1 MTYVI
6 QFVLAMIATIAFA
19 LLFCAPKKEL
29 VFCGL
34 SGALGWI
41 VYYILFQLNGNVVL
55 ASLVATFILTVF
67 SRTMAVVR
75 RNPATVYL
83 LCGIF
88 PLVPG
93 AGIYYTAYYLI
104 QKKAHF
110 FPQRDLKHLKLL
122 WRLCLELFL
131 DLRFRKRS
139 FTAPGIR
146 NRNLIG
152 LHQVHWRYLQ
162 SDLPCL
168 QDQG

>member
-6 QFVLAMIATIAFA
+6 QFVFAMIATIAFA

-41 VYYILFQLNGNVVL
+41 VYYI
-55 ASLVATFILTVF
+55 
-67 SRTMAVVR
+67 

-104 QKKAHF
+104 TKESALFSAKGLETFEIALAIVFGIIFGFAIPEAIFHRSRNQK
-110 FPQRDLKHLKLL
+110 
-122 WRLCLELFL
+122 
-131 DLRFRKRS
+131 
-139 FTAPGIR
+139 
-146 NRNLIG
+146 
-152 LHQVHWRYLQ
+152 
-162 SDLPCL
+162 
-168 QDQG
+168 

>member
-55 ASLVATFILTVF
+55 ASFATFILTVF

-75 RNPATVYL
+75 CNPATVYL

-104 QKKAHF
+104 TKESALFSAKGLETFEIALAIVFGIIFGFAIPEAIFHRSRNQK
-110 FPQRDLKHLKLL
+110 
-122 WRLCLELFL
+122 
-131 DLRFRKRS
+131 
-139 FTAPGIR
+139 
-146 NRNLIG
+146 
-152 LHQVHWRYLQ
+152 
-162 SDLPCL
+162 
-168 QDQG
+168 

>member
-6 QFVLAMIATIAFA
+6 QFVFAMIATIAFA

-88 PLVPG
+88 PLV
-93 AGIYYTAYYLI
+93 
-104 QKKAHF
+104 
-110 FPQRDLKHLKLL
+110 LL

>member
-6 QFVLAMIATIAFA
+6 QFVFAMIATIAFA

-104 QKKAHF
+104 
-110 FPQRDLKHLKLL
+110 DLLDGYEI
-122 WRLCLELFL
+122 LELARTGITGLTRGSSDVKFL
-131 DLRFRKRS
+131 D
-139 FTAPGIR
+139 
-146 NRNLIG
+146 
-152 LHQVHWRYLQ
+152 
-162 SDLPCL
+162 
-168 QDQG
+168 

>member
-6 QFVLAMIATIAFA
+6 QFVFAMIATIAFA

-41 VYYILFQLNGNVVL
+41 VYYILIQLNGNVVL
-55 ASLVATFILTVF
+55 ASLVATFILAVF

-104 QKKAHF
+104 TNESALFSAKGLETFEIALAIVFGIIFGFASPEAIFHRSRNQK
-110 FPQRDLKHLKLL
+110 
-122 WRLCLELFL
+122 
-131 DLRFRKRS
+131 
-139 FTAPGIR
+139 
-146 NRNLIG
+146 
-152 LHQVHWRYLQ
+152 
-162 SDLPCL
+162 
-168 QDQG
+168 

>member
-104 QKKAHF
+104 TKESALFSAKGLETFEIALAIVFGIICGFAIPEAIFHRSRNQK
-110 FPQRDLKHLKLL
+110 
-122 WRLCLELFL
+122 
-131 DLRFRKRS
+131 
-139 FTAPGIR
+139 
-146 NRNLIG
+146 
-152 LHQVHWRYLQ
+152 
-162 SDLPCL
+162 
-168 QDQG
+168 

>member
-104 QKKAHF
+104 TKESALF
-110 FPQRDLKHLKLL
+110 SARG
-122 WRLCLELFL
+122 LETFEIALAIVFGIIFGFA
-131 DLRFRKRS
+131 DRKS
-139 FTAPGIR
+139 
-146 NRNLIG
+146 
-152 LHQVHWRYLQ
+152 VV
-162 SDLPCL
+162 
-168 QDQG
+168 

>member
-6 QFVLAMIATIAFA
+6 QFVFAMIATIAFA

-55 ASLVATFILTVF
+55 ASLVATFILAVF

-104 QKKAHF
+104 INESALFSAKGLETFEIALAIVFGIIFGFAIPEAIFHRYRNQK
-110 FPQRDLKHLKLL
+110 
-122 WRLCLELFL
+122 
-131 DLRFRKRS
+131 
-139 FTAPGIR
+139 
-146 NRNLIG
+146 
-152 LHQVHWRYLQ
+152 
-162 SDLPCL
+162 
-168 QDQG
+168 

>member
-104 QKKAHF
+104 TKESALFSAKG
-110 FPQRDLKHLKLL
+110 
-122 WRLCLELFL
+122 LETFEIALAIVFGII
-131 DLRFRKRS
+131 FGFAIPEAIFHRS
-139 FTAPGIR
+139 R
-146 NRNLIG
+146 NFCAL
-152 LHQVHWRYLQ
+152 
-162 SDLPCL
+162 S
-168 QDQG
+168 

>member
-104 QKKAHF
+104 TKESA
-110 FPQRDLKHLKLL
+110 
-122 WRLCLELFL
+122 LF
-131 DLRFRKRS
+131 S
-139 FTAPGIR
+139 A

>member
-6 QFVLAMIATIAFA
+6 QFVFAMIATIAFA

-41 VYYILFQLNGNVVL
+41 VYYILIQLNGNVVL
-55 ASLVATFILTVF
+55 ASLVATFILAVF

-104 QKKAHF
+104 INESALFSAKGLETFEIALAIVFGIIFGFAIPEAIFHRYRNQK
-110 FPQRDLKHLKLL
+110 
-122 WRLCLELFL
+122 
-131 DLRFRKRS
+131 
-139 FTAPGIR
+139 
-146 NRNLIG
+146 
-152 LHQVHWRYLQ
+152 
-162 SDLPCL
+162 
-168 QDQG
+168 